1 MTASAFFITQG
12 KMSKHS
18 KTDTII
24 YIKCNDPE
32 YFGGAES
39 IAVALPRKRLF
50 IPQKSMPYK
59 TMTFGEEVDSLV
71 KEWYAARGQPVPPE
85 DLVGGQIDIAQAQ
98 QAAEIELAFAKH
110 AAESPAV
117 APPYGTPEFW
127 AYHRA
132 KKEAENQRR
141 AAEGLPPL
149 PTKKELEA
157 TKAAA
162 KVAKDA
168 AKVAKDAE
176 KAAKAA
182 AKATK
187 EAEKAAK
194 AATKAMAN
202 MKI

>member
-1 MTASAFFITQG
+1 
-12 KMSKHS
+12 MSKPA

-24 YIKCNDPE
+24 HIKCNDPQ
-32 YFGGAES
+32 YFDGAES
-39 IAVALPRKRLF
+39 IPVVLPRKRLF
-50 IPQKSMPYK
+50 IPQKSIPYK
-59 TMTFGEEVDSLV
+59 AMTFGEEVDSLV

-85 DLVGGQIDIAQAQ
+85 DLVGAQIDIAQAQ

-110 AAESPAV
+110 AAEIPAV

-162 KVAKDA
+162 KAAKAAAKAAKDA
-168 AKVAKDAE
+168 AKAAKDAE

-182 AKATK
+182 AKA
-187 EAEKAAK
+187 
-194 AATKAMAN
+194 ATKAMAN